1 MAQQNTSLL
10 RSLNFNNKMIV
21 THIIII
27 IIIII
32 INSPSARFVSIG
44 NHTCK
49 EVGIFRKTIT
59 SSKQIL
65 R

>member
-1 MAQQNTSLL
+1 MAQLNTSLL

-27 IIIII
+27 ITII
-32 INSPSARFVSIG
+32 INSPSARFVSVA
-44 NHTCK
+44 NQACK

>member
-21 THIIII
+21 THI